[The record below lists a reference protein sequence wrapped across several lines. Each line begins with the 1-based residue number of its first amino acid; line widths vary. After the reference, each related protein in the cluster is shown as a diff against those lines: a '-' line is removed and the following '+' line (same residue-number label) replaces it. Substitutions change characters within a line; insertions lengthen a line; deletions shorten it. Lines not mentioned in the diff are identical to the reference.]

1 MKFNHLT
8 VGTNYYVTEDTKN
21 IFSKSVYKS
30 FSEEVFWQMVKE
42 GGEALEII
50 RGIFFKGN
58 IKENSYELIVMDRK
72 RNILMC
78 SAGVADVES
87 QKIVVKQLETIYR
100 GMYLRETKIK
110 ECSVPA
116 IYDLYFDSTLE
127 TMKVDSFVR
136 EFCAAMGAVAFE
148 YFRNNSK

>member
-8 VGTNYYVTEDTKN
+8 EGTNYYVTEDTKN

-30 FSEEVFWQMVKE
+30 FSEKVFWQMVKE

-87 QKIVVKQLETIYR
+87 QKIVQRIVIIYACADFDVTFSCVNR
-100 GMYLRETKIK
+100 HLQNPQNSASFIIQFCKNLIFNIILRI
-110 ECSVPA
+110 
-116 IYDLYFDSTLE
+116 IIF
-127 TMKVDSFVR
+127 
-136 EFCAAMGAVAFE
+136 
-148 YFRNNSK
+148 